1 MPRSSQAVQSAQ
13 SSQSPRFPRESRG
26 PCARRALP
34 LFAAPLFSALLL
46 AATLVPLTPPAFAD
60 AAGNPPA
67 AAAKFVEIPL
77 DASALAQLRRGGF
90 TLYLRHGSTDNTRPD
105 RVPEVDLNDCSTQRP
120 LTPEGR
126 ELSARVGDFI
136 REARI
141 PIGDIH
147 VSPLCRAKESAMAA
161 FPGQSLLIDKNLIYT
176 ANLTDAQKAPIIA
189 NTRRLLAA
197 AVAPGSNRL
206 LVAHAPNLMDLIGYF
221 PKEATLVVFRPR
233 NDGGFDYVGSIP
245 PGLWPALLR

>member
-1 MPRSSQAVQSAQ
+1 MPRLC
-13 SSQSPRFPRESRG
+13 PRLLARPLPRLLPRLFLFLAG
-26 PCARRALP
+26 AMLAGIVALP
-34 LFAAPLFSALLL
+34 AAPAL
-46 AATLVPLTPPAFAD
+46 AD

-67 AAAKFVEIPL
+67 AAARFVEIPL

-90 TLYLRHGSTDNTRPD
+90 TLYLRHGTTDNTRAD
-105 RVPEVDLNDCSTQRP
+105 RVPEVDLKDCSTQRP

-126 ELSARVGDFI
+126 ELSAHVGEHI

-147 VSPLCRAKESAMAA
+147 VSPLCRARESATAA

-176 ANLTDAQKAPIIA
+176 ANLTDAQKLPIIA
-189 NTRRLLAA
+189 NTRRLLSA

-206 LVAHAPNLMDLIGYF
+206 LVGHAPNLMDLIGYF
-221 PKEATLVVFRPR
+221 PREGTLVVFRPKQAA
-233 NDGGFDYVGSIP
+233 GFDYVGSIP
-245 PGLWPALLR
+245 PGLWDSLLH